1 MKLHE
6 YQAKEMLRLSGI
18 ETPVGVVAHT
28 ADEVETLLRQMNIT
42 RGLVKAQVLTGGRG
56 KAGGVKFFE
65 SVAQAREITDSMLQ
79 TTLVT
84 KQTGPSGELIS
95 KVLLEQPVEI
105 SQEFYLAILIDR
117 AKSCP
122 TMFVSSEGGVEFDE
136 VAEKFPDKILTIA
149 LCEEPDFR
157 ALARQINKVFRLDKE
172 TFENLVDL
180 LEKLN
185 HAFIHNDCTLLEI
198 NPLALCVENGRLL
211 PLDCKVNIDS
221 NARFRQKQWSAC
233 FNNELNEHEQ
243 TAAKYGLKYIK
254 LDGNVGCMVNGA
266 GLAMATM
273 DTILA
278 NGHAPANFLDVGGSA
293 SEEAV
298 TQALKIITSDPNVK
312 SILINIFGGILK
324 CDIIAR
330 GIVNAVKRT
339 GVKLPLVV
347 RLEGT
352 HKEEGLQIIKDSG
365 LAITRVDSLAE
376 GARLAGAAVED

>member
-6 YQAKEMLRLSGI
+6 YQGKEMLRLSGI
-18 ETPVGVVAHT
+18 ETPLGAVAET
-28 ADEVETLLRQMNIT
+28 ADEVETLLEQMNIN
-42 RGLVKAQVLTGGRG
+42 RGWVKAQVYAGGRG

-65 SVAQAREITDSMLQ
+65 SLAQAREITAGMLQ

-84 KQTGPSGELIS
+84 KQTGPGGELIS
-95 KVLLEQPVEI
+95 KVLLEQPAEI
-105 SQEFYLAILIDR
+105 AQEFYLAILIDR
-117 AKSCP
+117 ANSCP
-122 TMFVSSEGGVEFDE
+122 IMFVSSEGGVEFDE

-149 LCEEPDFR
+149 LCEDPDFR
-157 ALARQINKVFRLDKE
+157 ALARQINRVFQLDKE
-172 TFENLVDL
+172 TFENLAGL
-180 LEKLN
+180 LEKLY
-185 HAFIHNDCTLLEI
+185 HAFVHNDCTLLEI
-198 NPLALCVENGRLL
+198 NPLALCVEGGRLL

-221 NARFRQKQWSAC
+221 NARFRQKQWWAYR
-233 FNNELNEHEQ
+233 NNELNELEQ

-298 TQALKIITSDPNVK
+298 TQALKIITSDPDVK
-312 SILINIFGGILK
+312 SILINIFGGIMK
-324 CDIIAR
+324 CDIIAQ
-330 GIVNAVKRT
+330 GIVNAVKST
-339 GVKLPLVV
+339 GVELPLVV

-352 HKEEGLQIIKDSG
+352 HKEEGLQIIEDSG
-365 LAITRVDSLAE
+365 LAITSVDTLIE
-376 GARLAGAAVED
+376 GARLAAAAAED